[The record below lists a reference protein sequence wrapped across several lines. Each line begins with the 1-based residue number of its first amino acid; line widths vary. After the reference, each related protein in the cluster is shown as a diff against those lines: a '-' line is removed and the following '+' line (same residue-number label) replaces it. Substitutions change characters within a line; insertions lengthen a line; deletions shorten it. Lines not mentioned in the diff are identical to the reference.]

1 MLNWRIPGHEEK
13 NSPLNPKLSP
23 ILCPNGSIWQICI
36 LIWRKQRKAKLMSQS
51 KWNWNAW
58 KWKWYAHDMRICILF
73 KNVAGYEVIWRVSEE
88 SWNISTRSSHEVH
101 FDGCSWQMCAAAN
114 VQLCWLVAHCKWYNL
129 GCLDGGLHT
138 PLQIWYNPTVA
149 EQYKGS
155 GTVSVF
161 SSSRFPSILF
171 LQLMAIIIIFSLFIL
186 LTFNFHVVSVSYIVT
201 FKKCPSDDKRVLL
214 IALVKG

>member
-1 MLNWRIPGHEEK
+1 MNVELTHPWTWKKIPLWIRNWVQFYVPMDPSDKFAFWFGGSKEKQSWCHNLNGIEMH
-13 NSPLNPKLSP
+13 
-23 ILCPNGSIWQICI
+23 GSG
-36 LIWRKQRKAKLMSQS
+36 
-51 KWNWNAW
+51 N
-58 KWKWYAHDMRICILF
+58 DMRMICAYAFSL

-88 SWNISTRSSHEVH
+88 SWNISNRSSHEVQ

-129 GCLDGGLHT
+129 GCLDGWLHT

-171 LQLMAIIIIFSLFIL
+171 LQLVAIIIIFSLIIL
-186 LTFNFHVVSVSYIVT
+186 LTFKFHIVSVSSI
-201 FKKCPSDDKRVLL
+201 LL
-214 IALVKG
+214 PLKSALQMISAFCL